1 MGGEEPLE
9 ATIDAE
15 INVISKIEEKVNGVY
30 HYRDHYF
37 EDHDISEALHKGA
50 RLKERTQ
57 VTLLL
62 LDVKKEKKMRKIL
75 LICQCPL
82 NLKEN
87 NDTSIWRST
96 ENISV
101 FKKSKH
107 DDLMIYYIHFY
118 LAIQI

>member
-57 VTLLL
+57 VTLPP
-62 LDVKKEKKMRKIL
+62 LDVKNK
-75 LICQCPL
+75 
-82 NLKEN
+82 
-87 NDTSIWRST
+87 
-96 ENISV
+96 
-101 FKKSKH
+101 
-107 DDLMIYYIHFY
+107 
-118 LAIQI
+118 